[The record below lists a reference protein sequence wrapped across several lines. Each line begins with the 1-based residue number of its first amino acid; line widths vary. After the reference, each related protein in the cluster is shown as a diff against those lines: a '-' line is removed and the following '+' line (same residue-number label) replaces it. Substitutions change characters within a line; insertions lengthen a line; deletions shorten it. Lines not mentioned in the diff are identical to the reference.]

1 MRSKLIINDQIH
13 RKHDLQECL
22 LSPPQLTLED
32 MSPKWAA
39 RLGKERLG
47 KFDIDAITKR
57 DIALV
62 KEIEK
67 WNLKRK
73 IKNSKELFN
82 SIFSKKP
89 SFRLHVPCV
98 GDLLVLI
105 HF

>member
-1 MRSKLIINDQIH
+1 MGS
-13 RKHDLQECL
+13 
-22 LSPPQLTLED
+22 
-32 MSPKWAA
+32 